1 VLAAA
6 GPSPVILR
14 EAETAI
20 KGKNAEPAMVE
31 QAGEIAMKVAEG
43 AMVENAAVSK
53 SYRTKMAG
61 VVVRRAVKE
70 ALGL

>member
-1 VLAAA
+1 
-6 GPSPVILR
+6 
-14 EAETAI
+14 
-20 KGKNAEPAMVE
+20 MVE